1 MTPRTAWMIV
11 AFTILA
17 VVSYSLVQTR
27 EPDSENESA
36 ALPNG
41 YYLNDAVLSA
51 TDDSGIV
58 RYQLR
63 AERIDHDPLDGMIT
77 LTDLELDYGNA
88 ANLWRVSAAHG
99 TMPKTNNRI
108 ALAGDVTT
116 RLLNAASHGATQMH
130 SATLNINLHKETA
143 ATDDAVTVV
152 FEGGG
157 LDAVGL
163 DVDLANET
171 FTLRSDVKG
180 VFEAP
185 TR

>member
-1 MTPRTAWMIV
+1 MTPRTAWMIAV
-11 AFTILA
+11 FTILA
-17 VVSYSLVQTR
+17 VVSYFLAQDR
-27 EPDSENESA
+27 APQSA
-36 ALPNG
+36 TNDATLPSG
-41 YYLNDAVLSA
+41 YYLKGAVLSA

-63 AERIDHDPLDGMIT
+63 AERIDHDPVDGMIT
-77 LTDLELDYGNA
+77 LSNLELDYGNT
-88 ANLWRVSAAHG
+88 ANVWRVNAASG
-99 TMPKTNNRI
+99 TMPKSNNRI

-116 RLLNAASHGATQMH
+116 RLLNAASHGATQMS
-130 SATLNINLHKETA
+130 SATLDINLRDETA
-143 ATDDAVTVV
+143 VTEDAVTVM

-157 LDAVGL
+157 LDAIGL